1 MAEQQIDKVKVYEQ
15 KKSFSIWMWLLPLLL
30 LLALGLWFL
39 NRAPK
44 AVPVASN
51 QSLGSI
57 NFDTNQAAL
66 TTDSKN
72 VLDRATDLMKQK
84 PDMRLRIQGFTDAT
98 GDPAHNVALSNQ
110 RSDAVSQYLVAKG
123 VDRSRLAL
131 EGFGQSNPVASN
143 GTDHGKAENRRV
155 ELFQQ

>member
-15 KKSFSIWMWLLPLLL
+15 KKSFPIWMWLLPLLL

-44 AVPVASN
+44 AVPVASS

-57 NFDTNQAAL
+57 NFDTDQAAL

-84 PDMRLRIQGFTDAT
+84 PDTRLRVQGFTDST

-123 VDRSRLAL
+123 IDRSRLAL
-131 EGFGQSNPVASN
+131 DGFGQSNPVASN
-143 GTDHGKAENRRV
+143 VTNQGKAENRRV